1 MWWVWLGAAA
11 AAAGTAGAVPAWRVL
26 LWWYNVLASGNSRPK
41 LICQRKVVVT
51 VVKSL
56 VLACQVDKRVDVAPK
71 SGAPLLGGRSQNWG
85 RIRTKFVLVTQE
97 FETGYF

>member
-1 MWWVWLGAAA
+1 MWWAWLGA
-11 AAAGTAGAVPAWRVL
+11 AAAGTAGIPVARVL
-26 LWWYNVLASGNSRPK
+26 LLSWCVLASGSRPK
-41 LICQRKVVVT
+41 LICQQKVVVT